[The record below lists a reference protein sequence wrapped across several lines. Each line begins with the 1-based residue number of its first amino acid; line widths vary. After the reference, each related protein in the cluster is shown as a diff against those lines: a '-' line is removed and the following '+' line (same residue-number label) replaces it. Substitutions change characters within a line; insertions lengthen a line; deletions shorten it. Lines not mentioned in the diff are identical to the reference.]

1 MSEDNGKRAR
11 EAESGSG
18 SGSDDEQPTKKTR
31 SVVLPFWNGAKART
45 ALECLRVQV
54 KKAMS
59 EIDDILTQG
68 IPTDISYSKVEA
80 STREGNITRSKITR
94 HLQELIYEI
103 TCMSPSVPDHGA
115 RDCDT
120 MLEAATQILF
130 EASAAM
136 SYELKIDTGHLR
148 LETLESLRK
157 LEKDESTPR
166 HPKVSKLAEE
176 LRADMEKGFRHA
188 MYASYAENLNTV
200 LSMYTLVL
208 TKLVHIP
215 ALVDKLE
222 YASRVAHRK

>member
-18 SGSDDEQPTKKTR
+18 SDGEQPTKKTR
-31 SVVLPFWNGAKART
+31 PENLPFWNGTKART
-45 ALECLRVQV
+45 DLKCLRTKV
-54 KKAMS
+54 KDALGKIS
-59 EIDDILTQG
+59 DIIVQG

-80 STREGNITRSKITR
+80 STRDGNVTRSKITW
-94 HLQELIYEI
+94 LIQNLIYEI
-103 TCMSPSVPDHGA
+103 TCMCPSVPEHGA

-120 MLEAATQILF
+120 LLEAATQNLL

-157 LEKDESTPR
+157 LEKEESTPR
-166 HPKVSKLAEE
+166 HPKVFKLAEE
-176 LRADMEKGFRHA
+176 LRTDAEEGFRHA
-188 MYASYAENLNTV
+188 MFASYYENLYTTR
-200 LSMYTLVL
+200 SMYTLVL

-215 ALVDKLE
+215 DLIDKLE